1 MKIYSF
7 KMRKQKE
14 QKFVKLLK
22 ICLRCDINIEDKDK
36 LLLFKNFKQ

>member
-7 KMRKQKE
+7 KMRE
-14 QKFVKLLK
+14 QKNKNSQKLLK

-36 LLLFKNFKQ
+36 LLLFKNFKE